1 MTILRAT
8 LFQSYQGQILENVL
22 IFQGGGQGDASEM
35 EALAD
40 DVQNGWIALV
50 KTEQV
55 TDLRYFQVKVEAL
68 GSFLAPFLKTMNIA
82 GTNGG
87 NNNDKTTYAHVIR
100 KRTGFAG
107 KSGRGR
113 SYIGGIANNADQ
125 NSFLDQGRLNSWA
138 SVLFEIMAVFGDGG
152 TSSFRLGITSKVDP
166 ANHFKQVTSLQI
178 APQYSNVQRR
188 KVGRG
193 I

>member
-22 IFQGGGQGDASEM
+22 IFQGGGGGDALEM
-35 EALAD
+35 SALAN
-40 DVQNGWIALV
+40 DVELGWCQQV
-50 KTEQV
+50 KTQQV
-55 TDLRYFQVKVEAL
+55 GDLRYFQIKVEVL
-68 GSFLAPFLKTMNIA
+68 GSFLAPFTKTINIP

-87 NNNDKTTYAHVIR
+87 NNNDKATYAHVIR
-100 KRTGFAG
+100 KRTGVAG
-107 KSGRGR
+107 RHGRGR
-113 SYIGGIANNADQ
+113 TFVGGIANNADQ
-125 NSFLDQGRLNSWA
+125 LSFLDQGRLNGWA
-138 SVLFEIMAVFGDGG
+138 GVLFNIMSVFGDGG
-152 TSSFRLGITSKVDP
+152 TSSFRLGITSKTDP
-166 ANHFKQVTSLQI
+166 TGDFKQVTSLQI

>member
-22 IFQGGGQGDASEM
+22 IFQGGGQGDSLEM
-35 EALAD
+35 SALAD
-40 DVQNGWIALV
+40 DVENGWVQQV

-55 TDLRYFQVKVEAL
+55 TDLRYFQIKTEVV
-68 GSFLAPFLKTMNIA
+68 GSNLAPFLKTINIP

-107 KSGRGR
+107 RRGRGR
-113 SYIGGIANNADQ
+113 SFIGGIANNADQ
-125 NSFLDQGRLNSWA
+125 NSFLDQGRLNGWA
-138 SVLFEIMAVFGDGG
+138 GVLFNIMSVFGDGG
-152 TSSFRLGITSKVDP
+152 TSSFRLGITSKANP
-166 ANHFKQVTSLQI
+166 ANDFKQVTSLQI